1 MINIGRYIE
10 NQIVSKIVSNKVILL
25 FGTRRVG
32 KTFLI
37 NSIQKKYPEKL
48 IVLNGEDLEVQE
60 LLKNRTIANYKN
72 LLGNTKLLIIDEAQA
87 IPDIGQSLKLMIDTN
102 SALTIIAT
110 GSSSLDLINKSGEP
124 LTGRQLPFYLY
135 PIAQLEL
142 KENPFEA
149 RQHLDERMIYGSYP
163 EIFSIN
169 TNNEKA
175 AYLQQ
180 LVQSYLLKDILSY
193 SGIKHADKIF
203 SLLRL
208 IAFQV
213 GSEVSYNE
221 LSNQLG
227 ISKITVENYLD
238 LLSKVFIIYK
248 LPSYSSNQRSE
259 VTKSAK
265 WYFFDNGIR
274 NAIIND
280 FRMPSMRN
288 DMGALWEN
296 YIISERIKKTRYCQ
310 ELTQFFFWRN
320 YNQQEVD
327 LIELN
332 NGIIT
337 GIEIKFTATKKM
349 KKPPAFDK
357 IYPTANFKL
366 ISKENYLD
374 FIMP

>member
-1 MINIGRYIE
+1 MKKIDRFIE
-10 NQIVSKIVSNKVILL
+10 NQIVEKISANKVILL

-32 KTFLI
+32 KTYLI
-37 NSIQKKYPEKL
+37 NSIQKKFSEKML
-48 IVLNGEDLEVQE
+48 VLNGEDFDVQE
-60 LLKNRTIANYKN
+60 IFKKRTSANYKN
-72 LLGNTKLLIIDEAQA
+72 LVGDAKLLIIDEAQA
-87 IPDIGQSLKLMIDTN
+87 IHEIGQSLKLMIDTLPD
-102 SALTIIAT
+102 LTILAT
-110 GSSSLDLINKSGEP
+110 GSSSLDLMNKSGEP
-124 LTGRQLPFYLY
+124 LTGRQIPFYLH

-142 KENPFEA
+142 KENLLEA
-149 RQHLDERMIYGSYP
+149 KQHLDERLIYGSYP
-163 EIFSIN
+163 EIFNISSN
-169 TNNEKA
+169 KEKA
-175 AYLQQ
+175 TYLQQ
-180 LVQSYLLKDILSY
+180 LVQSYLLKDILVY
-193 SGIKHADKIF
+193 SGIKHADKIS

-259 VTKSAK
+259 VAKSSK

-280 FRMPSMRN
+280 FRIPSMRN
-288 DMGALWEN
+288 DIGALWEN
-296 YIISERIKKTRYCQ
+296 YIIAERIKKTKYNQ

-320 YNQQEVD
+320 YNQSEVD

-332 NGIIT
+332 NGIIS
-337 GIEIKFTATKKM
+337 GFEIKMSPTKKI
-349 KKPPAFDK
+349 KKPAAFNAN
-357 IYPTANFKL
+357 YPDADFRI
-366 ISKENYLD
+366 ISKENYLE
-374 FIMP
+374 FIL